1 MSLNRYY
8 WHKRKNLKSFWFFL
22 SLKTPAL
29 SNRMDEK
36 LFEGNENKLA
46 MLQREKQPNYGVFSG
61 PYFPVFVLNT
71 EIYAVNLRIQS
82 EYEEIQTRKN
92 SVFRYFHAVLY
103 LSKESAK
110 SMWLKN
116 ISMNLWPIFAGESQI
131 VSLREKCPNTEF
143 FLVCIFPYSV
153 WIREEKD
160 QKRLRIWTL
169 FRQIVCI

>member
-1 MSLNRYY
+1 
-8 WHKRKNLKSFWFFL
+8 
-22 SLKTPAL
+22 
-29 SNRMDEK
+29 MDEK

-46 MLQREKQPNYGVFSG
+46 IIQCEKQPNCGVFSG

-110 SMWLKN
+110 SM
-116 ISMNLWPIFAGESQI
+116 
-131 VSLREKCPNTEF
+131 
-143 FLVCIFPYSV
+143 
-153 WIREEKD
+153 
-160 QKRLRIWTL
+160 
-169 FRQIVCI
+169 